1 MFSKRFISLLLAVLM
16 VASLF
21 PVYAFAASK
30 TFDEFFE
37 GLPLI
42 AETEPGSP
50 NSTKKWDV
58 ATLNGED
65 VLKSGN
71 AGKSN
76 SSSVLQLTMTGD
88 AALTFEYKVSTEAKY
103 DKVNITKGSETLVK
117 DASGEVDWTTLVVD
131 AKSGD
136 VITIT
141 YKKDPSGDKGD
152 DCVYVR
158 NFSAGTPLTL
168 TLHANNGT
176 DETVTQS
183 IYGGKGNIKANTFT
197 CEGKVFA
204 GWALSAEGEAVYAD
218 GGTIEMDTDTD
229 LYAVWSGAFTVTFDY
244 NDGKTAAKT
253 VQVPQNAAIGSAI
266 PSNPTRKGY
275 TFAGWFNGESQL
287 SAETIISADVTY
299 TAKWEPITYT
309 ISFNRNGGE
318 GSMDNITAT
327 YDEEVVLPLNTFT
340 RAGYDFI
347 GWGTSSSYVA
357 YKAGETVKNLADS
370 AYKTVTLYAVWRGK
384 AVAVTVD
391 PNYPGAEVIHRTGAV
406 GSNYNY
412 IITESGTVK
421 FSSIADPVRTGYI
434 FQGWFDAAEGGNEIS
449 VSYKFDADD
458 AANGVTMYA
467 HWQKGITVHFDGNG
481 YKSSINDKTVALD
494 AVYKNLPYLT
504 KSYYPANK
512 ALDGWY
518 VKNADGS
525 FGEKVT
531 ESTVFSG
538 DEVTLIAKWR
548 DYQYIIKFNIKYSDK
563 SSVTGTMPDQ
573 AAFFG
578 VDTVL
583 NKCAYSRPGY
593 DFKGWATSSYGST
606 VDYADGATINRP
618 FEEGDYWDDGSEDGE
633 SFNLYAVWEEALSD
647 EERAA
652 RQKLDAAE
660 KAISGTFN
668 PKYGVDTNALTMI
681 NAKLAAAGI
690 TDVTVSMKNA
700 EYSSYNHV
708 GIAADGTLQYKWN
721 ENGSTSSAPG
731 SVRPTVVLTYGKY
744 TKESTGCL
752 FSMGLDEAKALAA
765 LNRLASRVSVPGS
778 VNDSTTITSLPQ
790 YILKEGVDESN
801 VDYNKSDDIELWATA
816 NWQSSNTAVIS
827 VNKDNSKLFAPYKVT
842 VTRPSSG
849 IAKVTLTLTITY
861 NGREDLKVTKAYNVN
876 VFPEIVVKEVDYQK
890 VLEEALKTLKNPRN
904 GEAIDPKAV
913 ASDIQFPTTRDIE
926 KITLRDYNEYFDGKY
941 TPVLITSSN
950 ENVIVSTGTYN
961 VARARTYRPLP
972 GSDNADVTV
981 TVYILDRPSG
991 TGNAVGKPLAK
1002 VELHFTVLAFS
1013 QKELDDAA
1021 AFMKKVCTEEVYWQ
1035 GIKKANSAK
1044 DNVTG
1049 DMWSFIEI
1057 VPDGDGYKFIRNMN
1071 DYNFNGVE
1079 ADDIDGWEAA
1089 EKYRC
1094 FRSSVP
1100 SVVQSENLLV
1110 TKPEYDTKVKI
1121 DSVLSYTE
1129 YAKYYEKFK
1138 DDPNYAQFAQ
1148 FYKQPI
1154 FTVVTVKGEKGAN
1167 PSTKEISVTVNV
1179 TGSTFEASFADLSK
1193 LYTCMNDEY
1202 KTAANAV
1209 FSVLEAN
1216 GYTVSGSESY
1226 VTGITDKNGVAL
1238 SSGDENHGPWSGW
1251 MFKVNGAAP
1260 MLDSTTYARLDQYIL
1275 KENDVITFYY
1285 VDCPTDD
1292 GNHIPSASDPAV
1304 CSVCGG
1310 HIPAVTTTYVWN
1322 NNNSECTATATRNGV
1337 VTATE
1342 TAKSTMT
1349 VVKAATCT
1357 EKGQVKFTVEFKNA
1371 AFSKQEKTIDTDPLN
1386 HDWNAPTYDWKE
1398 VQDGY
1403 ECTAKRV
1410 CKHDASHVE
1419 TDKAT
1424 VTYAEITPAT
1434 CLVNGEGRYTARFNA
1449 AWAET
1454 QTKDV
1459 VLNAF
1464 GHDWNAP
1471 TYEWK
1476 EAQGG
1481 YECTAKRVCKHN
1493 ASHVETDKATV
1504 TYAEITPAT
1513 CLANGEGRYTAK
1525 FNANWAETQTKD
1537 VVLNAFGHD
1546 WNPPT
1551 YEWKEVQGGYECS
1564 AKRVC
1569 KHDASHVETDKA
1581 TVTYAEITP
1590 ATCLV
1595 NGEGRYTAKF
1605 GAAWAEAQTKDVVL
1619 NAFGHDWN
1627 APTYEW
1633 KEVQGGYECTAKRVC
1648 KNDASHV
1655 ETDKATVTYA
1665 EITPATCLANGEGR
1679 YTAKFGAAWAE
1690 TQTKDVVLTK
1700 LDHSHNGRWIYNREQ
1715 HWQKCVHC
1723 GELTNVGAHT
1733 FTEWKDILRD
1743 GKVVSEHHCTVCGF
1757 SECAQI
1763 IHIDGT
1769 KKTQPGVEV
1778 NPATGAAV
1786 PAVLPAIAVL
1796 AGAAVLLGK
1805 KK

>member
-50 NSTKKWDV
+50 SSTKKWEV
-58 ATLNGED
+58 ATLDGED

-71 AGKSN
+71 AGKSG

-141 YKKDPSGDKGD
+141 YKKDSYGNNGD

-176 DETVTQS
+176 DETVPQS
-183 IYGGKGNIKANTFT
+183 IYGGKGKIKANPFT

-244 NDGKTAAKT
+244 NDGKTADKA
-253 VQVPQNAAIGSAI
+253 VQVPQNTAIGSAI
-266 PSNPTRKGY
+266 PASPTRQGY
-275 TFAGWFNGESQL
+275 TFAGWFNGENQL
-287 SAETIISADVTY
+287 SAETVINADVTY

-318 GSMDNITAT
+318 GSMDNITAA

-340 RAGYDFI
+340 KAGYDFL
-347 GWGTSSSYVA
+347 GWNTSNTKTA
-357 YKAGETVKNLADS
+357 KYKDGETVKNLADS
-370 AYKTVTLYAVWRGK
+370 AYKTVSLYAVWRGK

-406 GSNYNY
+406 GENYNY

-421 FSSIADPVRTGYI
+421 YSSIADPVRTGYI

-481 YKSSINDKTVALD
+481 YKTSINDKTVAPD
-494 AVYKNLPYLT
+494 KVYKNLPSLT
-504 KSYYPANK
+504 NSYFPANK

-518 VKNADGS
+518 IKNADGS

-583 NKCAYSRPGY
+583 NKCAYSRSGY
-593 DFKGWATSSYGST
+593 DFKGWATSSYGNT

-618 FEEGDYWDDGSEDGE
+618 FEEGDYWEDGSEDGE
-633 SFNLYAVWEEALSD
+633 IFNLYAVWEEALSD
-647 EERAA
+647 EEKAA

-690 TDVTVSMKNA
+690 TDVTVSMKSA

-752 FSMGLDEAKALAA
+752 FSMGLDEAKAMAA
-765 LNRLASRVSVPGS
+765 LNKLASRVSVPGS

-790 YILKEGVDESN
+790 YILKEGVDESK
-801 VDYNKSDDIELWATA
+801 VDYNESDDIELWATA

-861 NGREDLKVTKAYNVN
+861 NGREDLKVTKVYNVN

-926 KITLRDYNEYFDGKY
+926 KITLRDYNEYFNGKY

-950 ENVIVSTGTYN
+950 EDVIVSTGTYN

-991 TGNAVGKPLAK
+991 TGDAVGEPLAK
-1002 VELHFTVLAFS
+1002 VELHFTVLAFT
-1013 QKELDDAA
+1013 QNELDDAA

-1100 SVVQSENLLV
+1100 SVVQSENLFV

-1193 LYTCMNDEY
+1193 PYTCMNDEY

-1292 GNHIPSASDPAV
+1292 GNHIPSASDPTV

-1322 NNNSECTATATRNGV
+1322 DNNSECTATATRNGV

-1357 EKGQVKFTVEFKNA
+1357 EKGQVKFTVEFQNA

-1386 HDWNAPTYDWKE
+1386 HGWNAPTYEWKE
-1398 VQDGY
+1398 ISGGY

-1410 CKHDASHVE
+1410 CKRDASHVE

-1434 CLVNGEGRYTARFNA
+1434 CLVNGEGRYTA
-1449 AWAET
+1449 
-1454 QTKDV
+1454 
-1459 VLNAF
+1459 
-1464 GHDWNAP
+1464 
-1471 TYEWK
+1471 
-1476 EAQGG
+1476 
-1481 YECTAKRVCKHN
+1481 
-1493 ASHVETDKATV
+1493 
-1504 TYAEITPAT
+1504 
-1513 CLANGEGRYTAK
+1513 K

-1537 VVLNAFGHD
+1537 VVLNAFDHD
-1546 WNPPT
+1546 WNAPT
-1551 YEWKEVQGGYECS
+1551 YEWKEISGGYECT

-1619 NAFGHDWN
+1619 
-1627 APTYEW
+1627 
-1633 KEVQGGYECTAKRVC
+1633 
-1648 KNDASHV
+1648 
-1655 ETDKATVTYA
+1655 
-1665 EITPATCLANGEGR
+1665 
-1679 YTAKFGAAWAE
+1679 
-1690 TQTKDVVLTK
+1690 TK

-1715 HWQKCVHC
+1715 HWQKCGHC

-1769 KKTQPGVEV
+1769 KKPQAGVEV

>member
-1 MFSKRFISLLLAVLM
+1 MVNVKKFISLLLAVLM
-16 VASLF
+16 VTSLL
-21 PVYAFAASK
+21 PIYAFAASK
-30 TFDEFFE
+30 SFDDFFT

-50 NSTKKWDV
+50 SSTKKWKV
-58 ATLNGED
+58 TTLDGED

-71 AGKSN
+71 AGKAYA
-76 SSSVLQLTMTGD
+76 SSTLQLTMTGD
-88 AALTFEYKVSTEAKY
+88 AALVFEYKVSTEAKC

-117 DASGEVDWTTLVVD
+117 DASGEVDWTTLAVD

-141 YKKDPSGDKGD
+141 YKKDSAGDGGD

-158 NFSAGTPLTL
+158 NFSAGAPLTL

-176 DETVTQS
+176 DETDTQN
-183 IYGGKGNIKANTFT
+183 IYGGKGKIKANPFT

-204 GWALSAEGEAVYAD
+204 GWALSADGEAIYAD
-218 GGTIEMDTDTD
+218 GGTIEMESDTDI
-229 LYAVWSGAFTVTFDY
+229 YAVWSGAFTVTFDY

-253 VQVPQNAAIGSAI
+253 VQVPQNTAIGSGI

-275 TFAGWFNGESQL
+275 TFAGWFNGENQL
-287 SAETIISADVTY
+287 SAETVISEDVTY
-299 TAKWEPITYT
+299 TAKWNPITYT
-309 ISFNRNGGE
+309 ISFNRNEGE
-318 GSMDNITAT
+318 GSMDSITAT
-327 YDEEVVLPLNTFT
+327 YDEDVALPLNTFT

-347 GWGTSSSYVA
+347 GWNTYSSSSVA
-357 YKAGETVKNLADS
+357 YKDGETVKNLTDS

-384 AVAVTVD
+384 PVAVTVD
-391 PNYPGAEVIHRTGAV
+391 PNYEGAEVTYRTGAV
-406 GSNYNY
+406 GSNYNS
-412 IITESGTVK
+412 IITESGSTK
-421 FSSIADPVRTGYI
+421 YSSISDPVRTGYI
-434 FQGWFDAAEGGNEIS
+434 FKGWFDAAEGGNEIS

-481 YKSSINDKTVALD
+481 YKTSIKDKTVALD
-494 AVYKNLPYLT
+494 EVYKKLPYLT

-518 VKNADGS
+518 VKNANGS

-531 ESTVFSG
+531 TSTVFSG

-548 DYQYIIKFNIKYSDK
+548 DYQYIIKFNIKNSDK

-573 AAFFG
+573 AAFFD

-583 NKCAYSRPGY
+583 NKCTYSRSGY
-593 DFKGWATSSYGST
+593 EFAGWATSSYGST
-606 VDYADGATINRP
+606 IAYADGATINRP
-618 FEEGDYWDDGSEDGE
+618 FEEDDWGDGSEDGE
-633 SFNLYAVWEEALSD
+633 SFNLYAVWTEALSD
-647 EERAA
+647 EEKAA
-652 RQKLDAAE
+652 KEKLDAAE
-660 KAISGTFN
+660 KAISGTYN
-668 PKYGVDTNALTMI
+668 ATYGTDTNALTMI
-681 NAKLAAAGI
+681 NAKLDAAGI
-690 TDVTVSMKNA
+690 TDITVTMKEA
-700 EYSSYNHV
+700 AYSSYNYV

-721 ENGSTSSAPG
+721 EKGTTPAAAGSI
-731 SVRPTVVLTYGKY
+731 RPTVVLTYGTY
-744 TKESTGCL
+744 TKDSTECL
-752 FSMGLDEAKALAA
+752 FYMGLDEAKAMAA
-765 LNRLASRVSVPGS
+765 LNKLVSRVSVPS
-778 VNDSTTITSLPQ
+778 SIDDDTTITSLPK
-790 YILKEGVDESN
+790 YVLKEGVDESK
-801 VDYNKSDDIELWATA
+801 VDYNQSDDIELWATA
-816 NWQSSNTAVIS
+816 KWQSSNISVIS
-827 VNKDNSKLFAPYKVT
+827 INEDSSKFFAPYKVT
-842 VTRPSSG
+842 VTRPSTG
-849 IAKVTLTLTITY
+849 ITKMTLTLTISY
-861 NGREDLKVTKAYNVN
+861 NGREDLKVTKVYSVN
-876 VFPEIVVKEVDYQK
+876 VSPEIIVKKVDYQK
-890 VLEEALKTLKNPRN
+890 VLEEALQTLTNPRN
-904 GEAIDPKAV
+904 GEAINRDAV

-950 ENVIVSTGTYN
+950 ENVIISTGKYN
-961 VARARTYRPLP
+961 AARALTYRPLP
-972 GSDNADVTV
+972 GSEDAKVTV

-991 TGNAVGKPLAK
+991 EGDAIGKPLAK
-1002 VELHFTVLAFS
+1002 VDLKFTVLALT
-1013 QKELDDAA
+1013 QKELDDAS
-1021 AFMKKVCTEEVYWQ
+1021 AFMKMVCTEEVYWQ
-1035 GIKKANSAK
+1035 GIKKANSAR

-1057 VPDGDGYKFIRNMN
+1057 VPDGTGYKFIRNMD

-1079 ADDIDGWEAA
+1079 ADNIDGWEAS

-1110 TKPEYDTKVKI
+1110 TQPEYDTKVKI

-1138 DDPNYAQFAQ
+1138 SNPNYAQFAQ

-1154 FTVVTVKGEKGAN
+1154 STVVTVKGKNGVN
-1167 PSTKEISVTVNV
+1167 PSTKEISIAVNV
-1179 TGSTFEASFADLSK
+1179 SGSTFEASFTDLSGN
-1193 LYTCMNDEY
+1193 YTCMNDGY
-1202 KTAANAV
+1202 DTAANAL
-1209 FSVLEAN
+1209 FSVLQSN
-1216 GYTVSGSESY
+1216 GYTIAGSESY

-1238 SSGDENHGPWSGW
+1238 NSGDENHGPWSGW
-1251 MFKVNGAAP
+1251 MFKVNGKAP
-1260 MLDSTTYARLDQYIL
+1260 KLDSTTYARLDQYIL
-1275 KENDVITFYY
+1275 QENDVITFYY

-1292 GNHIPSASDPAV
+1292 GNHIPSASDPTV

-1310 HIPAVTTTYVWN
+1310 KIPTVTTTYVWSS
-1322 NNNSECTATATRNGV
+1322 NNSECTATAIRNGV
-1337 VTATE
+1337 TTASE

-1349 VVKAATCT
+1349 IVKPATCT

-1386 HDWNAPTYDWKE
+1386 HDWNAPTYEWKE
-1398 VQDGY
+1398 ISGGY

-1434 CLVNGEGRYTARFNA
+1434 CLANGEGRYTARFNA

-1476 EAQGG
+1476 EVQGG

-1513 CLANGEGRYTAK
+1513 CLANGEGRYTAR
-1525 FNANWAETQTKD
+1525 FN
-1537 VVLNAFGHD
+1537 
-1546 WNPPT
+1546 
-1551 YEWKEVQGGYECS
+1551 
-1564 AKRVC
+1564 
-1569 KHDASHVETDKA
+1569 
-1581 TVTYAEITP
+1581 
-1590 ATCLV
+1590 
-1595 NGEGRYTAKF
+1595 
-1605 GAAWAEAQTKDVVL
+1605 AAWAETQTKDVVL

-1648 KNDASHV
+1648 KHNASHV

-1715 HWQKCVHC
+1715 HWQKCGHC